1 VFDVIKKGF
10 FTSLILL
17 VIVVVI
23 CCFSGCLDNSGTETG
38 LSDNSL
44 NPVIVSD
51 LPEDIVE
58 TEPETAENHSIL
70 LTTSENLYGQDLPPY
85 PSIIPDSGYSG
96 TVDRSFT
103 FLFQKS
109 NYTITVPVD
118 KSVYYGAR
126 SSVKR
131 LPEGSEWDYKEWLT
145 GYYRAFFSDPNLDS
159 FYEDL
164 LLPLQRI
171 QRQEVLSESEYLEL
185 LITFVQQVPYDS
197 QAISPRFAIE
207 TIYDQKGDCDEKS
220 LLLAGLLEREGYD
233 VALFFFPDYQHAVAG
248 IRVRLEADPGF
259 HVFESD
265 DKRDYVFIETTVPQY
280 IGRYPEVYEG
290 ARVYVVPVGNGT
302 MWYTH
307 MNYISHITD
316 TAEELGDRLLFIQ
329 NQLDEWRT
337 EILTLE
343 EKLNTYPYTD
353 REEFDSDYARYNQ
366 RIQMY
371 NDLME
376 KGDKI
381 YPVYQYILD
390 HPYDVLDVYRYI
402 ENTKVS
408 EIRI

>member
-1 VFDVIKKGF
+1 M
-10 FTSLILL
+10 L
-17 VIVVVI
+17 VIVIVA
-23 CCFSGCLDNSGTETG
+23 CCASGCLESPSTGTELLDQDLT
-38 LSDNSL
+38 
-44 NPVIVSD
+44 PVSD
-51 LPEDIVE
+51 LNEDGFVPESEVVE
-58 TEPETAENHSIL
+58 NLSVPE
-70 LTTSENLYGQDLPPY
+70 TTSENLYGQDLPPY
-85 PSIIPDSGYSG
+85 PSIIPDSRYSG
-96 TVDRSFT
+96 TTDRSFT
-103 FLFQKS
+103 FRFQKS
-109 NYTITVPVD
+109 NYTITVPVEE
-118 KSVYYGAR
+118 SVYYGAR

-131 LPEGSEWDYKEWLT
+131 WPEGSEWDYKDWLT
-145 GYYRAFFSDPNLDS
+145 GYYQAFFSDPNLDS

-171 QRQEVLSESEYLEL
+171 QREEMLSESEYLEL
-185 LITFVQQVPYDS
+185 LITFVQQIPYDY
-197 QAISPRFAIE
+197 QATSPRFAIE

-302 MWYTH
+302 TWYTH
-307 MNYISHITD
+307 MNYISYITD
-316 TAEELGDRLLFIQ
+316 TAEKLEDKLLFIQ

-343 EKLNTYPYTD
+343 EKLNTYPYTE
-353 REEFDSDYARYNQ
+353 REEFDSDYARYSQ

-381 YPVYQYILD
+381 YLVYQYILD

-402 ENTKVS
+402 ENSKVWN
-408 EIRI
+408 IYL